1 MEQKGSF
8 NITILA
14 MFSLVLT
21 VLASYSVTHAQDWYD
36 ANWLYRKA
44 ITIDS
49 TQVDATLTNFPVL
62 IDITDTDLAADA
74 RSDDDCPTDRSL
86 LASLRSH

>member
-1 MEQKGSF
+1 MQNKHAISKGWGAMKQKRSF

-36 ANWLYRKA
+36 ANWAPQESNY
-44 ITIDS
+44 
-49 TQVDATLTNFPVL
+49 
-62 IDITDTDLAADA
+62 
-74 RSDDDCPTDRSL
+74 
-86 LASLRSH
+86 H